1 MIARVLAAGFLLF
14 LAGCASTPQ
23 PRFYA
28 LSASG
33 TASTLSGS
41 ASTGA
46 SAASAISVS
55 VGPVSVPALV
65 ERPQIVVSTG
75 PNQVRLDDLNRWA
88 APLQDNLSE
97 VIAQN
102 LLGLLGA
109 AQVSSFPKMPAADA
123 QYRVA
128 VELQRFES
136 VPGTEALLEAT
147 WTVLRKKDRVTQ
159 TGRTR
164 VREAVKDGSY
174 EALAAAHSRAA
185 GRLSEDIARAIRALD
200 ART

>member
-1 MIARVLAAGFLLF
+1 MIVRCLAAGALFF

-28 LSASG
+28 LSA
-33 TASTLSGS
+33 ASAPSS
-41 ASTGA
+41 AS
-46 SAASAISVS
+46 SALSVS
-55 VGPVSVPALV
+55 VGPVSVPAALD
-65 ERPQIVVSTG
+65 RPQIVVSTS
-75 PNQVRLDDLNRWA
+75 PNQVRLDELNRWA

-164 VREAVKDGSY
+164 VREAVQDASY
-174 EALAAAHSRAA
+174 DALVAAHSRAA
-185 GRLSEDIARAIRALD
+185 GRLSEDIAQAIRALD
-200 ART
+200 RPA

>member
-1 MIARVLAAGFLLF
+1 VISRSLAAGFFLF
-14 LAGCASTPQ
+14 LMGCASTPE

-28 LSASG
+28 LSAVPAPSG
-33 TASTLSGS
+33 AALTPSTASS
-41 ASTGA
+41 AL
-46 SAASAISVS
+46 SVS
-55 VGPVSVPALV
+55 VGPVSVPAAL

-75 PNQVRLDDLNRWA
+75 PNQVRLDELNRWA

-147 WTVLRKKDRVTQ
+147 WTVLRKKDRLTQ

-164 VREAVKDGSY
+164 VREAVQDGSY
-174 EALAAAHSRAA
+174 DALVAAHSRAA
-185 GRLSEDIARAIRALD
+185 GRLSEDIAQAIRALD